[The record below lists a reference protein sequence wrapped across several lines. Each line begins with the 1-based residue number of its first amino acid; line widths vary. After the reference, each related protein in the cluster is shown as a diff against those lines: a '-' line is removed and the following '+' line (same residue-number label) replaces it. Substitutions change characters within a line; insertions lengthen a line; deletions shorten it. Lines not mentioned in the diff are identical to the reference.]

1 MSLHVPT
8 IPPVD
13 REQPSEPQRLL
24 ISVDQFR
31 QMGEAGILR
40 AEDRLELLE
49 GVLYDMASISSLHAA
64 CVNRLTA
71 FFVRGAPN
79 AIVHPQNPIQLDKYS
94 QPQPD
99 VAVLYF
105 RDDYYAAAH
114 PGPADVYLLIE
125 VAYTSQTYD
134 RELKLPLYARAGVP
148 EVWLVDVEA
157 DQIDVF
163 RQPHAQGYREARH
176 FWRGDQVSPVAFPD
190 LTLSVD
196 EILGRPQNDAN

>member
-1 MSLHVPT
+1 MSLHAPT

-13 REQPSEPQRLL
+13 REQPNEPQRLL

-71 FFVRGAPN
+71 FFVRGAPD
-79 AIVHPQNPIQLDKYS
+79 AIVHPQNPIQIDDYS

-99 VAVLYF
+99 VAVLHF
-105 RDDYYAAAH
+105 REDYYAAAH
-114 PGPADVYLLIE
+114 PTPADVYLLIE

-176 FWRGDQVSPVAFPD
+176 FWRGDTLSPLPFPD
-190 LTLSVD
+190 LALSVD
-196 EILGRPQNDAN
+196 EILGRPQNDPD